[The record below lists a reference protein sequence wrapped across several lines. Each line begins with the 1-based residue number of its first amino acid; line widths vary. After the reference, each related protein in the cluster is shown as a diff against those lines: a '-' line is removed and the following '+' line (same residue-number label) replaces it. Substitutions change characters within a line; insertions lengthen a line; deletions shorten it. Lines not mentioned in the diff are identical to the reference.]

1 MKKEINSYTVDL
13 SGVDDRASLHHRLEQ
28 ALMLPSW
35 YGSNL
40 DALYDALT
48 EASAPMH
55 ILFTAWEKL
64 QEKEPV
70 YFNRFRAV
78 LSDVEKELPGSS
90 FVFAQ
95 ESEEEGESD
104 ENGTMEEF
112 EENEDSFFP
121 T

>member
-1 MKKEINSYTVDL
+1 MKREMNSYTVDL
-13 SGVDDRASLHHRLEQ
+13 SGVHDRVSLHRRLEE

-48 EASAPMH
+48 EVSVPMH
-55 ILFTAWEKL
+55 VLFTAWEKL
-64 QEKEPV
+64 QEEEPV

-90 FVFAQ
+90 FVFTARSQ
-95 ESEEEGESD
+95 ETDESD
-104 ENGTMEEF
+104 GNGMIEEF
-112 EENEDSFFP
+112 EENGDSFFP

>member
-13 SGVDDRASLHHRLEQ
+13 SGVDDRGSLHRRLEE

-48 EASAPMH
+48 EVSVPMH
-55 ILFTAWEKL
+55 VLFTAWEKL
-64 QEKEPV
+64 QEEEPV

-90 FVFAQ
+90 FVFSQ
-95 ESEEEGESD
+95 ESEEAEGSD
-104 ENGTMEEF
+104 ESGMMEEF
-112 EENEDSFFP
+112 EEDGDSFF
-121 T
+121 TT